1 MDTSHT
7 SFAAF
12 YSPFVSLAGLTLCIL
27 GEIFRKLAMC
37 HASVGFTHQI
47 SFRRSRNHSLC
58 TDGVYA
64 LVRHPGYMG
73 WMMWS
78 IGTQLI
84 LCNPICVISYAIVS
98 YRFFEER
105 IYEEERYL
113 IEFFAERYIAYQRF
127 VPTGIPG
134 ISGYEPTH

>member
-1 MDTSHT
+1 
-7 SFAAF
+7 
-12 YSPFVSLAGLTLCIL
+12 
-27 GEIFRKLAMC
+27 
-37 HASVGFTHQI
+37 
-47 SFRRSRNHSLC
+47 
-58 TDGVYA
+58 
-64 LVRHPGYMG
+64 
-73 WMMWS
+73 MMWS
-78 IGTQLI
+78 IGTQVNIQIILKFVFKFKLV

-113 IEFFAERYIAYQRF
+113 IGIYFVDYFNIYNFKEFFAERYIAYQRF

>member
-1 MDTSHT
+1 MLLLALHIRYH
-7 SFAAF
+7 FAE
-12 YSPFVSLAGLTLCIL
+12 AGITV
-27 GEIFRKLAMC
+27 FA
-37 HASVGFTHQI
+37 
-47 SFRRSRNHSLC
+47 

-64 LVRHPGYMG
+64 LVRHPGLDIFVSLLRIIFLGYMG

-78 IGTQLI
+78 IGTQLV